1 VHALWSNASNVH
13 SLTPPPPWSACAR
26 TGPMPSMCECSHS
39 ALEQCHQCANAV
51 TPHWNNATNVRVQSL
66 RTGAMPSMC
75 ECSHSA
81 LEQCH
86 QCARA
91 VTPHWSNAINVCVQ
105 SLRTGAMPSMCECS
119 HSALE
124 QCHQCARAVTPHWS
138 RAMPPMCACSHSALE
153 QCHQCARAVTPH
165 WSRAMPS
172 MCACSHSHW
181 SNAINVNVQSVQSL
195 SHQNYP
201 SGPCNAHRP
210 RNIKAHLRN
219 THTHIGSHHSD
230 HPLPFTCPPA
240 ERLRHAS

>member
-1 VHALWSNASNVH
+1 MHALWSNASNVH

-75 ECSHSA
+75 E
-81 LEQCH
+81 
-86 QCARA
+86 
-91 VTPHWSNAINVCVQ
+91 
-105 SLRTGAMPSMCECS
+105 
-119 HSALE
+119 
-124 QCHQCARAVTPHWS
+124 
-138 RAMPPMCACSHSALE
+138 CSHSALE